1 MVRLLPIASGKG
13 GVGKSVISANLG
25 LALSRADRSG
35 HPGRTVVLVDLDLGA
50 SNLHTFLGIKNKHAG
65 IGALV
70 WKKERHLADLLVE
83 TGYER
88 LYLVPGDGLLP
99 GTANI
104 EWSTKQRILREL
116 AALPA
121 DIVILDLGAGSS
133 YSVVDFFLAS
143 TEGIIVVRPEI
154 TSVLNAYALLKTA
167 AFRVLSLSFPNK
179 SPGRSAVHEF
189 AAVKDEGTGMSFLD
203 FARGLAGR
211 FPGGDAALERL
222 SSLKPRAIMNM
233 GRDPGDAELGYRLRD
248 IAAKN
253 LGVTVDFAGYLLSD
267 PAIPDSI
274 AARRPLLDMDP
285 ASPFSRGLAAVAGR
299 LAAGHTGAAL
309 ELQDADDDLA
319 ALVADAG

>member
-50 SNLHTFLGIKNKHAG
+50 SNLHTFLGMKNKHAG

-83 TGYER
+83 TGYDR
-88 LYLVPGDGLLP
+88 LWLVPGDGLLP

-143 TEGIIVVRPEI
+143 TEGIIVIRPEI

-179 SPGRSAVHEF
+179 SPGRAAVNEF
-189 AAVKDEGTGMSFLD
+189 AAVKDEGVGMSFLD
-203 FARGLAGR
+203 FARELSGR

-222 SSLKPRAIMNM
+222 SSLRPRAIMNM
-233 GRDPGDAELGYRLRD
+233 GRDPGDADLGYRLRD
-248 IAAKN
+248 ISAKN

-274 AARRPLLDMDP
+274 MARRPLLDMDP
-285 ASPFSRGLAAVAGR
+285 ASPFSRGLAAVASR
-299 LAAGHTGAAL
+299 LATGHTGAAL